1 MKYVNQ
7 SVGNFKYNAKGKFLN
22 YDIVV
27 NLLQVLITP
36 KTSRMAESIPILG
49 LNLSQMQ
56 GMCMEWL

>member
-7 SVGNFKYNAKGKFLN
+7 SVGNFKCNAKGKFLN
-22 YDIVV
+22 YANIV
-27 NLLQVLITP
+27 NLLQMLLTT
-36 KTSRMAESIPILG
+36 KTSRRAESIPILG